1 MFNDIET
8 ALSYVMSRM
17 SISEGFEHY
26 KKVMKKLNSPE
37 NNLKFIHVA
46 GTNGKGS
53 YVAYMMNTLI
63 NQGLKV
69 GTFQSPHLITHLDRI
84 RINNINM
91 DSESFLKYLN
101 KYLVIIEE
109 ENLNMFEIDF
119 LIMCEYFDENDVDI
133 VLLEVGLGG
142 RLDATNIIKTPLIS
156 IITNIGY
163 DHQDL
168 LGNTLELIA
177 FEKAGIIKKNCP
189 VLIGLMDDSI
199 TEVFKNVCKVK
210 DSDLKIV
217 SKIEI
222 NKGYFFYKKDKYYIG
237 SLAKYQMRNASL
249 VIESVSM
256 LNELYGY
263 NISITSLKKSL
274 KETIWKGRFQII
286 EKNPLVIMDGAHN
299 EDGISAL
306 VESFD
311 LLPRP
316 IIVVCSFLKDKNYQR
331 MSEILIENADSVIFT
346 TFDFTRALDI
356 DTVFPKMVEK
366 YEHYDGAL
374 ERAYNTVGKGTI
386 VICGSLYFIS
396 EILRKKTKF

>member
-1 MFNDIET
+1 M
-8 ALSYVMSRM
+8 
-17 SISEGFEHY
+17 H
-26 KKVMKKLNSPE
+26 
-37 NNLKFIHVA
+37 NL
-46 GTNGKGS
+46 
-53 YVAYMMNTLI
+53 
-63 NQGLKV
+63 
-69 GTFQSPHLITHLDRI
+69 
-84 RINNINM
+84 
-91 DSESFLKYLN
+91 
-101 KYLVIIEE
+101 
-109 ENLNMFEIDF
+109 
-119 LIMCEYFDENDVDI
+119 
-133 VLLEVGLGG
+133 
-142 RLDATNIIKTPLIS
+142 
-156 IITNIGY
+156 
-163 DHQDL
+163 
-168 LGNTLELIA
+168 
-177 FEKAGIIKKNCP
+177 
-189 VLIGLMDDSI
+189 
-199 TEVFKNVCKVK
+199 
-210 DSDLKIV
+210 
-217 SKIEI
+217 
-222 NKGYFFYKKDKYYIG
+222 
-237 SLAKYQMRNASL
+237 
-249 VIESVSM
+249 
-256 LNELYGY
+256 
-263 NISITSLKKSL
+263 LKKSL